1 MSAPTLVETSDRVP
15 EVDAS
20 GGQPVTFGRVLRSE
34 WIKYRSLRSTWAV
47 LGVTV
52 LAMLV
57 LALVIGYN
65 TRHLT
70 GNQDAND
77 LVPSSPLQGS
87 DLAQLLVGALGV
99 LIVSGEFS
107 TGMIRS
113 TFAAV
118 PKRLPVLWAKLVVFV
133 ISTAVVMTAVS
144 IVAFLASQALI
155 GHYRTAYSLSSPG
168 ALHVVLGTGLY
179 LTMIGVIGMMI
190 AWIVRSTPGSLVTF
204 VALILVL
211 PALFAN
217 FLQNWGKTV
226 SQYSLPQAGSSFTS
240 SLPDAPH
247 LSAWNGFW
255 VMLAWVVAATVAAV
269 ITLRRRDA

>member
-1 MSAPTLVETSDRVP
+1 MSAPTLAGEQLTAS
-15 EVDAS
+15 EVAGD
-20 GGQPVTFGRVLRSE
+20 QPVTFVRVLRSE

-65 TRHLT
+65 TRHVT

-77 LVPSSPLQGS
+77 LVLSSPLQGS

-99 LIVSGEFS
+99 LVVSGEFS
-107 TGMIRS
+107 TGMVRS

-133 ISTAVVMTAVS
+133 VSTAVLMMAISVIS
-144 IVAFLASQALI
+144 FLASQALI

-168 ALHVVLGTGLY
+168 AVHIVLGTGIY

-190 AWIVRSTPGSLVTF
+190 GWIVRSTPGSLVAFAT
-204 VALILVL
+204 LILVL
-211 PALFAN
+211 PATFGN

-226 SQYSLPQAGSSFTS
+226 NQYSPPQAGSSFTS
-240 SLPDAPH
+240 SLPDTPY

-255 VMLAWVVAATVAAV
+255 VLLAWVVAATAVAV